1 MASAKPI
8 IDANAVAILIND
20 LATMQNQSLNAI
32 NEGEKLIS
40 QLKNQL
46 ITKANATNI
55 KQVERK
61 YFWTRWLWWLTKV
74 KDWKETIQNWKEFV
88 GAQEQLITSSQTK
101 LIPNYRNLLTGFNQI
116 QLMQLV
122 TKSQLDAKIDY
133 FQIGQFLQHYDRNYL
148 DLVSCI
154 CFLKVNQVP
163 FCVIEYRALLTINH
177 PYYGQATFSY
187 YDKETKTYQY
197 ETLSATYSHWIPK
210 ITHQQLFL
218 SQFKIDQ
225 SDQGDFS
232 IISGAKTKAK
242 SKIIFHN
249 PDFANYY
256 LVRCDSNRQ
265 QSWLTWFDPL
275 SQNNLI
281 QFANEYPDVQF
292 QFAKIGNYF
301 VLKPKWQN
309 EILKIDQ
316 ISNLNASLT
325 NYLSAYEKTT
335 FISQR
340 VFDLISNLKRL
351 MILPQQQATKQPT
364 KRDFR
369 ALFYCQFQ
377 HWSSLNL
384 IGLDYFEVVAK
395 EVVEQATYYQIK
407 HCNYKIIKQ
416 TKMVAITGKYV
427 GTKMVP
433 VHYDDYQ
440 PYFIKKM
447 IVHLCKQLDPSV
459 EIVCNHYGQSLT
471 IKNRK
476 WYEQQAD
483 VINFIKQFQT
493 LCKEQKLDLC
503 LTWNDRGLMIGGKAS
518 DLKNPLVVN
527 WWRAI

>member
-1 MASAKPI
+1 MVKAKPI
-8 IDANAVAILIND
+8 VDANAVATLIND
-20 LATMQNQSLNAI
+20 LATMQNQSLSAI

-40 QLKNQL
+40 QLKKQL
-46 ITKANATNI
+46 ITKANETNI
-55 KQVERK
+55 KEVERK

-74 KDWKETIQNWKEFV
+74 KVWKQVIQNWKEF
-88 GAQEQLITSSQTK
+88 AATQARLISSSQTK
-101 LIPNYRNLLTGFNQI
+101 LIPDYRNLLAGFNQM

-133 FQIGQFLQHYDRNYL
+133 FQIGQFLQRYDHNYL
-148 DLVSCI
+148 DLVTCI
-154 CFLKVNQVP
+154 PFLKVDQVP
-163 FCVIEYRALLTINH
+163 FCAIEYRALLTINQT
-177 PYYGQATFSY
+177 YYGQASFTY
-187 YDKETKTYQY
+187 YDKETKMNQY
-197 ETLSATYSHWIPK
+197 EILSASYTHWIPK

-218 SQFKIDQ
+218 SQFKLDQ
-225 SDQGDFS
+225 SDQADFS
-232 IISGAKTKAK
+232 ITSGAKTKAK
-242 SKIIFHN
+242 SKIIFHH

-256 LVRCDSNRQ
+256 LVACEPNGQ

-275 SQNNLI
+275 SQNNFI
-281 QFANEYPDVQF
+281 RFANEYPNVQF
-292 QFAKIGNYF
+292 QFAKVGNYF

-340 VFDLISNLKRL
+340 VFDLIGNLKRL
-351 MILPQQQATKQPT
+351 MILPNQQSTKQPT
-364 KRDFR
+364 NGDFR

-384 IGLDYFEVVAK
+384 VGLDYFEVVGK
-395 EVVEQATYYQIK
+395 EVVDQATYYQIK
-407 HCNYKIIKQ
+407 HCNYKIIKR
-416 TKMVAITGKYV
+416 TKMVAITGRYV

-440 PYFIKKM
+440 SYFVKKV
-447 IVHLCKQLDPSV
+447 IVHLWKQLDPSV

-471 IKNRK
+471 IKNRH
-476 WYEQQAD
+476 WYEQQSD
-483 VINFIKQFQT
+483 LINFINQFQN

-518 DLKNPLVVN
+518 DLKNPLVIN